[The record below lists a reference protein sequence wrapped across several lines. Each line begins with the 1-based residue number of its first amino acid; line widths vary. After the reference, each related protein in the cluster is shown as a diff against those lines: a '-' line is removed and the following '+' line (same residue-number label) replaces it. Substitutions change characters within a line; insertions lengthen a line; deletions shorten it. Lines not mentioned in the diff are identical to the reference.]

1 MGLVKHW
8 EELVST
14 LVRTPQSTGGLD
26 SLQGVA
32 QRYANA

>member
-1 MGLVKHW
+1 MGLVKHC

-26 SLQGVA
+26 SLQA
-32 QRYANA
+32 